1 MTDQLTSDLLE
12 MLTTMRTAERDV
24 FGALP
29 ADVRERPIR
38 SGDWSP
44 KDHLAHLAAWKGRQ
58 ADRLAAARTGAELE
72 DWQGEDDEINARLQ
86 AERSAWSWD
95 ETVADADAVHERL
108 AAEISA
114 IDPDLL
120 REGERGLVDGTY
132 GNGIFHAQQHFSW
145 LQAAG
150 IGIDEQRVMTFAED
164 IERLVRRAS
173 LPDRDRGTAIY
184 NTACFQSMAGR
195 DDRARPLLREAF
207 ALRPE
212 LLEWARQDS
221 DLTSLHAELDALA
234 TG

>member
-12 MLTTMRTAERDV
+12 MLSIMRTAERDI

-29 ADVRERPIR
+29 ADARERPIR
-38 SGDWSP
+38 EGDWSP
-44 KDHLAHLAAWKGRQ
+44 KDHLAHLSAWKGRQ

-72 DWQGEDDEINARLQ
+72 EWQGEDDEINARLQ
-86 AERSAWSWD
+86 SERAAWSWD

-120 REGERGLVDGTY
+120 RDGARLVDGTY
-132 GNGIFHAQQHFSW
+132 GNGVFHAQQHFSW

-150 IGIDEQRVMTFAED
+150 IGIDERRVMAFAED

-221 DLTSLHAELDALA
+221 DLATLSGELDALA
-234 TG
+234 AG

>member
-12 MLTTMRTAERDV
+12 MLTIMRSTERDV

-29 ADVRERPIR
+29 ADIRERPIR
-38 SGDWSP
+38 EGDWSP

-86 AERSAWSWD
+86 AERADWSWD
-95 ETVADADAVHERL
+95 QVVADADAAHERL
-108 AAEISA
+108 SGEIRA

-120 REGERGLVDGTY
+120 RDGERLVDGTY

-145 LQAAG
+145 LQSAG
-150 IGIDEQRVMTFAED
+150 IGLDEQRVMEFAED
-164 IERLVRRAS
+164 IERLVRGAS

-184 NTACFQSMAGR
+184 NAACFQSMAGR

-221 DLTSLHAELDALA
+221 DVASLHEELDALA
-234 TG
+234 AT